1 MRKTSLW
8 KLNIKTVDMLGAHMS
23 GTLSCRLCFE
33 EMSQWSQ
40 SLERLLSSKC
50 KLISAIF
57 KSTFSPTLMEELTVP
72 CLSDMLRWYE
82 DIPGLLEVWVQWWK
96 HWVLAGV
103 WGLQEDQVF
112 IQDVLQGQK
121 DLQTLYS
128 SRSCERGMSRDSFHK
143 TLNATFFFR
152 SPLTVHPLQINI
164 DHKTRDVIR
173 QNIEAPT
180 KVCFDDAQ
188 TIVYSLMERDSY
200 PRFLKSDFY
209 QALMDSTSESL
220 TT

>member
-1 MRKTSLW
+1 
-8 KLNIKTVDMLGAHMS
+8 
-23 GTLSCRLCFE
+23 
-33 EMSQWSQ
+33 
-40 SLERLLSSKC
+40 
-50 KLISAIF
+50 
-57 KSTFSPTLMEELTVP
+57 MEELTVL
-72 CLSDMLRWYE
+72 CLSDTLRWYE

-103 WGLQEDQVF
+103 RGLQEDQVF

-128 SRSCERGMSRDSFHK
+128 SRSCERGMSRDSFHN
-143 TLNATFFFR
+143 TLNITFFFR
-152 SPLTVHPLQINI
+152 IQSPLTVVPFQINI

-173 QNIEAPT
+173 RNIEAPT

-188 TIVYSLMERDSY
+188 MIVYSLMERDSY
-200 PRFLKSDFY
+200 PRFLRSEFY
-209 QALMDSTSESL
+209 QALLDSTTESL